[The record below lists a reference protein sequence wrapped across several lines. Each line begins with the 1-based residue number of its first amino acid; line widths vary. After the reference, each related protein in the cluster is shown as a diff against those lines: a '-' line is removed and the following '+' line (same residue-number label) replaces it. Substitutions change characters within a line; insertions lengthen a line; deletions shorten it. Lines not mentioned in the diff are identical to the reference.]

1 MPVALQARATE
12 LFRRLFDIRVGEMR
26 RAMLMQVHIFLLI
39 TCLWI
44 AKPVVTA
51 HFLSLAGIGRLPLA
65 LLLVSLIALLVST
78 AYSRL
83 LNRLPLRRM
92 MARTYWTAILG
103 ILLFGTLMRLGLY
116 VEWVLYPFYI
126 GEAIFSLLITSQ
138 FWIQANLVFNR
149 LEAKR
154 LFGFIGAGAI
164 AGGVGGGYV
173 TSVLA
178 PRTDSVNLLFLA
190 AALLAAAWF
199 VSRRVWAE
207 HLPESD
213 EAALARQSRD
223 HHEHPIRLIL
233 RSKHLSYLA
242 AIVGI
247 SVVVAK
253 LVEFQFSAIA
263 SERIRDPDRLA
274 AFFGFWFST
283 FNVVSLAIQLFV
295 TNRIVGM
302 FGVGRSLFILPGALA
317 AGAAAV
323 IAAPVLW
330 AGVLLKLF
338 DVSLKQ
344 SVNKAATE
352 LLILPVPM
360 PAKSQAKTFIDVFVD
375 TTATGVGG
383 VLLIFLVNGFGLSV
397 QAVCILILAL
407 VAVWLFFALRI
418 RDEYLRIF
426 QEKLGTGRERRRG
439 LRWSDSS
446 AVEGIR
452 RALRDGGEKQLLFL
466 LARIEETRDQRLIP
480 SARPLLTH
488 ASPAVRTAAL
498 RCLYFSQD
506 PAVIE
511 EVKPLLRDPDEEVR
525 FRAFSCLLALSRS
538 DRVAIID
545 RYLTDADPMINGAAL
560 VGLATEARGNAEMQR
575 VFDLYQ
581 RIRDKLEYL
590 RLLKDPAE
598 VAVYK
603 GMLARAIGYGRL
615 RDLYPVLREWFAD
628 ADPEVREA
636 AILAAGTSRD
646 PAFVRELVNFLAQR
660 ETRPAA
666 TRALAHYE
674 PAELLPPL
682 ERITAEPDLR
692 PEVLAQLPELTVR
705 MDTQRAVDFLFGLLQ
720 HRDVGVRLD
729 ALRALRRL
737 HEAFPHLTLPAR
749 RVLALLMEE
758 ADLYRDTLALSHTAR
773 GDGGQTAPDDAAA
786 RAREDLAR
794 LLEHRLNGTLEC
806 IFRLLGLRY
815 PPGDILPVFEGIR
828 DRDPDM
834 RLNAV
839 DLLDNLL
846 EPNLRRKLLP
856 LVETALADTVSDE
869 ALRRLSIEAPTE
881 VDCLRALLRGRDEKI
896 KLAALH
902 WMAADRRLALPELLQ
917 ITLRDD
923 SDRVREFARRMG
935 GEGGGV

>member
-39 TCLWI
+39 SCLWI

-103 ILLFGTLMRLGLY
+103 ILVFGTLMRLGLY

-178 PRTDSVNLLFLA
+178 PLTDSVNLLFLA
-190 AALLAAAWF
+190 AALLAVAWF

-213 EAALARQSRD
+213 EAALALQSRD
-223 HHEHPIRLIL
+223 QHEHPLRLIL

-263 SERIRDPDRLA
+263 SARIPDPDRLA

-317 AGAAAV
+317 AGAVAV

-330 AGVLLKLF
+330 AGVMLKLF

-360 PAKSQAKTFIDVFVD
+360 PVKSQAKTFIDVFVD

-383 VLLIFLVNGFGLSV
+383 ALLIFLINGFGISV

-407 VAVWLFFALRI
+407 VVVWLFFALRI
-418 RDEYLRIF
+418 RGEYLRIF
-426 QEKLGTGRERRRG
+426 QEKLGTEKDRERRRG
-439 LRWSDSS
+439 LRWSDGS

-452 RALRDGGEKQLLFL
+452 RALRHGGEKQLLFL

-480 SARPLLTH
+480 SARPLLAH
-488 ASPAVRTAAL
+488 DSAAVRAAAL
-498 RCLYFSQD
+498 RCLYFSQEPD
-506 PAVIE
+506 VAE

-525 FRAFSCLLALSRS
+525 FRAFSCLLALTRS
-538 DRVAIID
+538 DRVAVID

-575 VFDLYQ
+575 VFDLHQ
-581 RIRDKLEYL
+581 RMRDKLEYL
-590 RLLKDPAE
+590 RLLKDPSE

-628 ADPEVREA
+628 PDPEVREA

-660 ETRPAA
+660 ESRPAA

-682 ERITAEPDLR
+682 ERIASEPDLR

-720 HRDVGVRLD
+720 HREVGVRLD
-729 ALRALRRL
+729 ALRALRTLR
-737 HEAFPHLTLPAR
+737 ENFPHLTVPPR

-758 ADLYRDTLALSHTAR
+758 ADLYRDTLALSYTAR
-773 GDGGQTAPDDAAA
+773 GRGGIQEADDAT
-786 RAREDLAR
+786 RTREDLAR

-815 PPGDILPVFEGIR
+815 PPGEILPVFEGIR
-828 DRDPDM
+828 DGDPDM

-856 LVETALADTVSDE
+856 LVETALADTVSEE
-869 ALRRLSIEAPTE
+869 ALHRLSIEAPTE
-881 VDCLRALLRGRDEKI
+881 VDCLRALLLGRDEKI

-917 ITLRDD
+917 IALRDD
-923 SDRVREFARRMG
+923 SDRVREFAVRMEWGVG
-935 GEGGGV
+935 G